1 MKEKTLRNIAIVLV
15 LLVAALLV
23 VLGFVIAGKRGER
36 EETTETDS
44 TSAGQEE
51 SPVGGFSVE
60 AYKIDMAP
68 YAGAVDTK
76 EARFLLLVN
85 KVSPYGTTMPDNLV
99 ESTTQKAYS
108 FSEYRLNETALA
120 ALTAM
125 CLEAEADGVKGIDIT
140 SAYRSYE
147 WQETLFNRYCERERA
162 KNPSLSREEA
172 EKIVE
177 TYSCRAGTSEHQS
190 GLAVDLRVMGDDS
203 SLLNESFA
211 DTKAGKW
218 LAENCTRF
226 GFVLRFPADKTD
238 VTGITYEPWHFR
250 FVGYRAAN
258 EMKAKNFCLE
268 EYTAYLDSLTAE

>member
-1 MKEKTLRNIAIVLV
+1 MKEKTLKSIAVVLA
-15 LLVAALLV
+15 LLVAVLLV
-23 VLGFVIAGKRGER
+23 VLGFVIAGNREGE
-36 EETTETDS
+36 EDSTGADS
-44 TSAGQEE
+44 TSSSREE
-51 SPVGGFSVE
+51 SPVGGFSAE
-60 AYKIDMAP
+60 AYKIDMTP

-76 EARFLLLVN
+76 EARYLLLVN
-85 KVSPYGTTMPDNLV
+85 KVTPYGTTAPDNLV
-99 ESTTQKAYS
+99 ASTSQKAYS
-108 FSEYRLNETALA
+108 FAEYRLNETALA

-162 KNPSLSREEA
+162 KNPALSREEA

-190 GLAVDLRVMGDDS
+190 GLAVDLRVRGDDS

-211 DTKAGKW
+211 NTRAGRW

-226 GFVLRFPADKTD
+226 GFVLRFPADKTA

-250 FVGYRAAN
+250 FVGYRAAK
-258 EMKAKNFCLE
+258 EMKEKNFCLE
-268 EYTAYLDSLTAE
+268 EYTAYLDSLAAE